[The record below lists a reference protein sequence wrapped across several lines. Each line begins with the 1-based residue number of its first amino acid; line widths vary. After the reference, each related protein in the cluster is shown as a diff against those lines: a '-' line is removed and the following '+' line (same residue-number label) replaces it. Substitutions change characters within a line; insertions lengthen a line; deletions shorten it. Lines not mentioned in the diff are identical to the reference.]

1 MQQYAVEK
9 STKNLNNEQL
19 KNKNTSYIEFWR
31 TDRIQLNNF
40 ASRAP
45 YIRNTPRWTW
55 EAGGNTTNVRR
66 YEWATRVKTTNDSH

>member
-9 STKNLNNEQL
+9 STKNLNNEQR
-19 KNKNTSYIEFWR
+19 KIKNTSYIEFWR
-31 TDRIQLNNF
+31 TDRSQLNNF

-55 EAGGNTTNVRR
+55 EAGGGTTNVRR

>member
-1 MQQYAVEK
+1 MPWKSPPKTLTMSREK
-9 STKNLNNEQL
+9 I
-19 KNKNTSYIEFWR
+19 KNTSYIEFWR

-55 EAGGNTTNVRR
+55 EARGGTTNVRR
-66 YEWATRVKTTNDSH
+66 YEWATKALRQK